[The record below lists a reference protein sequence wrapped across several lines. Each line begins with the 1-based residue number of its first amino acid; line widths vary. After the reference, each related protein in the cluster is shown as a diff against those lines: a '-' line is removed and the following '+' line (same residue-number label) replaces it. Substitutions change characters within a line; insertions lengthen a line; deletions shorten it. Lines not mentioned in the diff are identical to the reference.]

1 MKKYTPSAKSTD
13 NPDNWYV
20 ADADGQVLGRFASAV
35 AARLRG
41 KHNTMF
47 TPHVDTGDT
56 VIVINA
62 DKIVLTGRKLKNK
75 TYYHHSGYMGGITG
89 ITAEKLMEKQPE
101 DLVRFA
107 VKGMLPKN
115 RLGRKLY
122 QKLKVYTG
130 KDHDHQAQQPILLDK
145 DFNPIETGK

>member
-20 ADADGQVLGRFASAV
+20 ADAEGQVLGRLASAV

-41 KHNTMF
+41 KHNPMF
-47 TPHVDTGDT
+47 TPHVDTGDS

-62 DKIVLTGRKLKNK
+62 DKIVLTGRKMKNK
-75 TYYHHSGYMGGITG
+75 TYYHHSGYMGGIKD
-89 ITAEKLMEKQPE
+89 ITAEKLMEKKPE

-130 KDHDHQAQQPILLDK
+130 KDHDHQAQQPIMLDK

>member
-1 MKKYTPSAKSTD
+1 MKKYTPSAKAAD
-13 NPDNWYV
+13 NPGNWYV
-20 ADADGQVLGRFASAV
+20 VDAEGQVLGRLASAV

-41 KHNTMF
+41 KHNPMF
-47 TPHVDTGDT
+47 TPHVDTGDH

-62 DKIVLTGRKLKNK
+62 DKIMLTGRKLNKK
-75 TYYHHSGYMGGITG
+75 TYYRHSGYMGGIKS

-122 QKLKVYTG
+122 QKLKVYAG
-130 KDHDHQAQQPILLDK
+130 GEHHHQAQQPIPLDK
-145 DFNPIETGK
+145 DFNPIEAGN

>member
-1 MKKYTPSAKSTD
+1 MRKYTPSAKSTD
-13 NPDNWYV
+13 NPGNWYV
-20 ADADGQVLGRFASAV
+20 ADADGQVLGRLASAV

-41 KHNTMF
+41 KHNPMF
-47 TPHVDTGDT
+47 TPHVDTGDS

-75 TYYHHSGYMGGITG
+75 TYYHHSGYMGGIKS
-89 ITAEKLMEKQPE
+89 ITAEKLMEKKPE
-101 DLVRFA
+101 DLVRYA

>member
-1 MKKYTPSAKSTD
+1 MKKYTPSAKRTD

-20 ADADGQVLGRFASAV
+20 ADAEGQVLGRLASAV

-41 KHNTMF
+41 KHNPMF
-47 TPHVDTGDT
+47 TPHVDSGDS

-62 DKIVLTGRKLKNK
+62 EKVVLTGRKMKNK
-75 TYYHHSGYMGGITG
+75 TYYRHSGFMGGIKS

-101 DLVRFA
+101 DLIRFA

-122 QKLKVYTG
+122 QKLKVYSGT
-130 KDHDHQAQQPILLDK
+130 DHDHQAQQPIPLDK

>member
-1 MKKYTPSAKSTD
+1 MKKYTYSAKSSD
-13 NPDNWYV
+13 NPGKWV
-20 ADADGQVLGRFASAV
+20 VVDAEGQVLGRLASTI

-41 KHNTMF
+41 KHNPLF
-47 TPHVDTGDT
+47 TPHVNMGDG

-62 DKIVLTGRKLKNK
+62 EKVVLTGRKMKQK
-75 TYYHHSGYMGGITG
+75 EYYRHSGYIGGLKT

-115 RLGRKLY
+115 KLGRRLY
-122 QKLKVYTG
+122 SQLKVYTG
-130 KDHDHQAQQPILLDK
+130 KDHPHQAQEPEVLNLS
-145 DFNPIETGK
+145 

>member
-1 MKKYTPSAKSTD
+1 MKKYTPSAKAAD

-20 ADADGQVLGRFASAV
+20 VDADGQVLGRLASAV

-41 KHNTMF
+41 KHNPMF

-62 DKIVLTGRKLKNK
+62 DKIVLTGRKLANK
-75 TYYHHSGYMGGITG
+75 TYYRHSGYMGGIKG

-145 DFNPIETGK
+145 DFNPTETGK

>member
-20 ADADGQVLGRFASAV
+20 VDADGQVLGRLASAV

-41 KHNTMF
+41 KHNPMF

-62 DKIVLTGRKLKNK
+62 EKIVLTGRKMKNK
-75 TYYHHSGYMGGITG
+75 TYYHHSGYMGGIKD

-130 KDHDHQAQQPILLDK
+130 KDHDHQAQQPTLLDK
-145 DFNPIETGK
+145 DFNPTETGK